1 MYFRLF
7 TESCNC
13 HHYLV
18 KTFSSSHK
26 ETPVLING
34 HYSFFPLPTTPN
46 PRHESTLCFYRF
58 VPLHISGIIWHK
70 SFALFCTWLLS
81 LCMFS
86 IVTHDTEYIY
96 FLAFY
101 HQIICHCMDITDI
114 INLFFSWTVFG
125 LFLLFYLLWIKFA
138 TNIYARIFF
147 VDICFHFFGVYN

>member
-1 MYFRLF
+1 MVI
-7 TESCNC
+7 T
-13 HHYLV
+13 H
-18 KTFSSSHK
+18 
-26 ETPVLING
+26 
-34 HYSFFPLPTTPN
+34 SFPYPPPPTLDMN
-46 PRHESTLCFYRF
+46 LLYVSIDLSIWA
-58 VPLHISGIIWHK
+58 LHISGIIWHK
-70 SFALFCTWLLS
+70 SFALFCTWRLS

-138 TNIYARIFF
+138 TNIYARIFLWTYVF
-147 VDICFHFFGVYN
+147 ISLGYITKRRIAGLYGNSTLNLLRNCQTVCK